1 MANNEVVLKFSDVIF
16 DYGHNKEIL
25 NEASFSLRNGSKVAL
40 MGQNGAGK
48 STLFKLITKELQP
61 KEGGVFLTPKETS
74 VGIARQVIPQEQ
86 MDLTVRNYFAGAFSE
101 KSDALGVVP
110 RIPRDLDR
118 HIKNVLEAV
127 NLDAPLERVIKSFS
141 GGQQARLLL
150 AYALIQN
157 PDILLLD
164 EPTNNLDQTGIE
176 HLTGFLMMYEKT
188 CMVIS
193 HDAEFLNAFTDG
205 VVYLDVF
212 THKTEVYTGNYYD
225 VVEEISARIER
236 ENLQNARMEA
246 EIKKNKAQAE
256 VFAHKGGKLRAVA
269 KRMREAAEEAEESIV
284 EVRREDKTIHNFTI
298 PVQEFDTFFN
308 GLIAKIDAIKIFERH
323 RPTDKKIDLTVRKNT
338 HILISGPNGAGKST
352 FLHALSE
359 RTAQGVLIP
368 QDIIIGYY
376 KQDFGNLN
384 FEQKAFDAL
393 AEVMQK
399 KDEHILRATAA
410 SFLLDG
416 RVLDNQIKSLS
427 EGQKGL
433 LSFARLVLMKPGLLI
448 LDEPTNHINF
458 RHLPII
464 AKALDSYEG
473 GMLMV
478 SHIPDFVA
486 QIRIDKTIDL
496 AEL

>member
-1 MANNEVVLKFSDVIF
+1 MPNDSVVLRFSDVTF
-16 DYGHNKEIL
+16 EYGHSKQIL
-25 NEASFSLRNGSKVAL
+25 EEASFSVRNGSRIAL

-48 STLFKLITKELQP
+48 SSLFKLITKELEP
-61 KEGGVFLTPKETS
+61 NEGGIYFTPKDLT
-74 VGIARQVIPQEQ
+74 VGIARQVILPEH
-86 MDLTVRNYFAGAFSE
+86 MELTVSDYFATAFAE
-101 KSDALGVVP
+101 IKY
-110 RIPRDLDR
+110 DLDK

-127 NLDAPLERVIKSFS
+127 NLEVPLDRIIKSFS

-188 CMVIS
+188 CIVIS

-205 VVYLDVF
+205 VLYLDVF
-212 THKTEVYTGNYYD
+212 THKIEQYVGNYFD
-225 VVEEISARIER
+225 VVEEIKNRIER

-246 EIKKNKAQAE
+246 EIRKNKAQAE

-269 KRMREAAEEAEESIV
+269 KRMREAAEEAEENVV
-284 EVRREDKTIHNFTI
+284 EVRREDKTIKEFDI
-298 PVQEFDTFFN
+298 PVQEFDSFFN
-308 GLIAKIDAIKIFERH
+308 GLIAKIDSIKVFKRH
-323 RPTDKKIDLTVRKNT
+323 VPTNKKIELTLRKNT
-338 HILISGPNGAGKST
+338 HVLISGHNGAGKST
-352 FLHALSE
+352 FLHALSD
-359 RTAQGVLIP
+359 RTAEGALIP
-368 QDIIIGYY
+368 EEIVIGYY
-376 KQDFGNLN
+376 KQDFGNLDY
-384 FEQKAFDAL
+384 EQRAFDCL
-393 AEVMQK
+393 LDVMQK
-399 KDEHILRATAA
+399 KDEHHLRATAA

-416 RVLDNQIKSLS
+416 KILDHQIKSLS

-464 AKALDSYEG
+464 AKALDEYKG
-473 GMLMV
+473 GIIMV
-478 SHIPDFVA
+478 SHIPDFVS
-486 QIRIDKTIDL
+486 QIRIDQTVDL
-496 AEL
+496 NSL

>member
-1 MANNEVVLKFSDVIF
+1 MANNDVALRFSDVLF
-16 DYGHNKEIL
+16 DFGHNKEIL
-25 NEASFSLRNGSKVAL
+25 NEASFSLRAGSKVAL

-48 STLFKLITKELQP
+48 STIFKLITKELQP
-61 KEGGVFLTPKETS
+61 KEGGVFLTPKETT

-86 MDLTVRNYFAGAFSE
+86 MDLTVRDYFASAFSE
-101 KSDALGVVP
+101 KKY
-110 RIPRDLDR
+110 DLDK
-118 HIKNVLEAV
+118 HIKNVLEVV
-127 NLDAPLERVIKSFS
+127 NLNAPLDRIIRSFS

-188 CMVIS
+188 CVVIS

-205 VVYLDVF
+205 VIYLDVF
-212 THKTEVYTGNYYD
+212 THKTEQYTGNYFD

-269 KRMREAAEEAEESIV
+269 KRMREAAETAEESIV
-284 EVRREDKTIHNFTI
+284 EVRREDKTIHNFEI
-298 PVQEFDTFFN
+298 PVQEFDPFFN
-308 GLIAKIDAIKIFERH
+308 GLVAKIDAIKVFKNHE
-323 RPTDKKIDLTVRKNT
+323 PQDKKIDLTIRKNT
-338 HILISGPNGAGKST
+338 HVLISGPNGAGKST
-352 FLHALSE
+352 FLHALSDRSAE
-359 RTAQGVLIP
+359 GANIP
-368 QDIIIGYY
+368 EDIKIGYY
-376 KQDFGNLN
+376 KQDFGNLDFN
-384 FEQKAFDAL
+384 QRAFDSL
-393 AEVMQK
+393 LDVMQK

-416 RVLDNQIKSLS
+416 KVLDHPIKSLS

-433 LSFARLVLMKPGLLI
+433 LSFARLVLTKPGLLI

-458 RHLPII
+458 RHLPVI
-464 AKALDSYEG
+464 AKALDNYQG
-473 GMLMV
+473 GLIMV
-478 SHIPDFVA
+478 SHIPDFVS
-486 QIRIDKTIDL
+486 QIRIDQTVDL
-496 AEL
+496 TLL

>member
-1 MANNEVVLKFSDVIF
+1 MGNNEVVLRFSDVFF

-25 NEASFSLRNGSKVAL
+25 NEASFSIRTGSKVAL

-48 STLFKLITKELQP
+48 SSLFKLITKELEP
-61 KEGGVFLTPKETS
+61 KEGGVFLTPKDTT
-74 VGIARQVIPQEQ
+74 VGIARQVIPPEH
-86 MDLTVRNYFAGAFSE
+86 MELTVRDYFASAFAE
-101 KSDALGVVP
+101 IKY
-110 RIPRDLDR
+110 DLDK
-118 HIKNVLEAV
+118 HIRNVLEAV
-127 NLDAPLERVIKSFS
+127 NLDAPLERIIKSFS

-212 THKTEVYTGNYYD
+212 THKTEQYTGNYFD
-225 VVEEISARIER
+225 VVEEIAARIER
-236 ENLQNARMEA
+236 ENLQNARMES
-246 EIKKNKAQAE
+246 EIKKKLGQAE

-284 EVRREDKTIHNFTI
+284 EVRREDKTIREFEI
-298 PVQEFDTFFN
+298 PVQEFDPFFN
-308 GLIAKIDAIKIFERH
+308 GLIAQIDAIKVFEH
-323 RPTDKKIDLTVRKNT
+323 HQPTIKTIDLTIRKNT
-338 HILISGPNGAGKST
+338 HVLISGPNGAGKST
-352 FLHALSE
+352 FLHALTDRSAE
-359 RTAQGVLIP
+359 GAMIP
-368 QDIIIGYY
+368 EDIKIGYY
-376 KQDFGNLN
+376 KQDFGNLD
-384 FEQKAFDAL
+384 FEQKAFDCLLDA
-393 AEVMQK
+393 MQK
-399 KDEHILRATAA
+399 NDEHILRATAA

-416 RVLDNQIKSLS
+416 RALDNQVKSLS

-433 LSFARLVLMKPGLLI
+433 LSFARLVLMKPGLLV

-458 RHLPII
+458 RHLPVI
-464 AKALDSYEG
+464 AKALDHYQG

-478 SHIPDFVA
+478 SHIPDFVSK
-486 QIRIDKTIDL
+486 IRIDQTINL
-496 AEL
+496 NSLK

>member
-1 MANNEVVLKFSDVIF
+1 MPNDNVVLRFSDVIF
-16 DYGHNKEIL
+16 DFGHNKEIL
-25 NEASFSLRNGSKVAL
+25 NEASFSIRTGSKVAL

-48 STLFKLITKELQP
+48 STIFKLITKELQP
-61 KEGGVFLTPKETS
+61 KEGGIYLTPKETTI
-74 VGIARQVIPQEQ
+74 GIARQVIPQEQ
-86 MDLTVRNYFAGAFSE
+86 MELTVRDYFAGAFSE
-101 KSDALGVVP
+101 KNDAHGIVP
-110 RIPRDLDR
+110 NEVRDLDKR
-118 HIKNVLEAV
+118 IRNVLEAV
-127 NLDAPLERVIKSFS
+127 NLNAPLERIIKSFS

-212 THKTEVYTGNYYD
+212 THHTEQYTGNYFD
-225 VVEEISARIER
+225 VVEEIKARIER

-246 EIKKNKAQAE
+246 EIKSKRSQAE

-269 KRMREAAEEAEESIV
+269 KRMREAVEEAESSIV
-284 EVRREDKTIHNFTI
+284 EVRREDKTIREFEI
-298 PVQEFDTFFN
+298 PLQEFDPFFN
-308 GLIAKIDAIKIFERH
+308 GLIAKIDAIKVFENH
-323 RPTDKKIDLTVRKNT
+323 EPTDKKIELTVRKNT
-338 HILISGPNGAGKST
+338 HVLISGPNGAGKST
-352 FLHALSE
+352 FLHALAE
-359 RTAQGVLIP
+359 RTAEDAMIP
-368 QDIIIGYY
+368 DDIKIGYY
-376 KQDFGNLN
+376 KQDFGNFD
-384 FEQKAFDAL
+384 FEQKAYDCL
-393 AEVMQK
+393 LDVMQK

-416 RVLDNQIKSLS
+416 RALDHKIKSLS

-458 RHLPII
+458 RHLPVI
-464 AKALDSYEG
+464 AKALDDYQG
-473 GMLMV
+473 GMIMV
-478 SHIPDFVA
+478 SHIPDFVS
-486 QIRIDKTIDL
+486 QIRIDQTVDL
-496 AEL
+496 TLL

>member
-1 MANNEVVLKFSDVIF
+1 MPNNDVVLRFSDVTF
-16 DYGHNKEIL
+16 EFGHNKETL
-25 NEASFSLRNGSKVAL
+25 NEASFSIRTGSKVAL

-61 KEGGVFLTPKETS
+61 KEGAVYLTPKETT

-86 MDLTVRNYFAGAFSE
+86 MDLTVRNYFATAFAE
-101 KSDALGVVP
+101 KKY
-110 RIPRDLDR
+110 DLDK
-118 HIKNVLEAV
+118 HIRNVLEAV
-127 NLDAPLERVIKSFS
+127 NLNAPLERIIRSFS

-212 THKTEVYTGNYYD
+212 THKTEQYTGNYFD
-225 VVEEISARIER
+225 VVEEIKARIER
-236 ENLQNARMEA
+236 ENLQNARMES
-246 EIKKNKAQAE
+246 EIKKKLSQAE
-256 VFAHKGGKLRAVA
+256 VFAHKGGKLRGVA
-269 KRMREAAEEAEESIV
+269 KRMREAAEEAEENIV
-284 EVRREDKTIHNFTI
+284 EVRREDKTIHDFEI
-298 PVQEFDTFFN
+298 PIQEFDPFFN
-308 GLIAKIDAIKIFERH
+308 GLIGKIEAIKVFENH
-323 RPTDKKIDLTVRKNT
+323 EPTNKAINLTIRKDT

-359 RTAQGVLIP
+359 RTADGAIIP
-368 QDIIIGYY
+368 DDIKIGYY
-376 KQDFGNLN
+376 KQDFGNLD
-384 FEQKAFDAL
+384 FEQKAFDSL
-393 AEVMQK
+393 LDVMQK
-399 KDEHILRATAA
+399 KDEHHLRATAA

-416 RVLDNQIKSLS
+416 KILDHPIKSLS

-458 RHLPII
+458 RHLPVI
-464 AKALDSYEG
+464 AKALDEYQG
-473 GMLMV
+473 GMIMV

-486 QIRIDKTIDL
+486 QIRIDQTVDL
-496 AEL
+496 TLL